1 MGAVMTTTGRNGFTL
16 IELLFVVGIIGILS
30 AVAAPALSRTKMAA
44 NESSAIA
51 TLRTIN
57 SSQQAFWATCGSG
70 NYSPSLQNLGLPV
83 AGAAGFVGPELS
95 GPAPVVKSGYEV
107 EMDTDNPAIGT
118 SCNGG
123 PMGTTYH
130 ATMDPQPGRGRRF
143 FGANGGG
150 AIFQSVA
157 TLFMDM
163 PDTGAPPAPAMPV
176 R

>member
-1 MGAVMTTTGRNGFTL
+1 MSTTGRHGFTL
-16 IELLFVVGIIGILS
+16 IELMFVVGVIGILS

-57 SSQQAFWATCGSG
+57 SGQQTFWATCGSG

-95 GPAPVVKSGYEV
+95 GPAPVIKSGYEV
-107 EMDTDNPAIGT
+107 EMDTDNPVAGT

-123 PMGTTYH
+123 PLGTTYH
-130 ATMDPQPGRGRRF
+130 ATVDPQPGKGHRF
-143 FGANGGG
+143 FGTNSGG
-150 AIFQSVA
+150 AIFQSFA
-157 TLFMDM
+157 TLFADM
-163 PDTGAPPAPAMPV
+163 PDAGAPPAPATALQ
-176 R
+176 